1 MDNNSNG
8 GTSGGS
14 AAFDGKIISLPPI
27 KFEGYTRDAF
37 IQHTALLQFSYADFS
52 SADAHILAKDAVRYA
67 EILANELKI
76 KD

>member
-1 MDNNSNG
+1 MDNNG
-8 GTSGGS
+8 GESGGS
-14 AAFDGKIISLPPI
+14 TAFDGKITSLPPI

-67 EILANELKI
+67 EILADELNI
-76 KD
+76 KN